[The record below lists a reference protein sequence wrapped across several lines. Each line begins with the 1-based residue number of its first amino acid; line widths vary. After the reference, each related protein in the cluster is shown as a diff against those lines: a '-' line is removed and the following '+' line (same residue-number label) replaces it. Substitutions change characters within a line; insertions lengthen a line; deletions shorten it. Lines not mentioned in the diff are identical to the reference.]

1 MNTRRTTKKS
11 KVNKTTV
18 ELSPE
23 QQEQEKNLFPIVGI
37 GASAGGLEAFTQL
50 LSHLPTDTGMG
61 FVLVQHLSPN
71 QKSMLPEILSRT
83 TSMPVNEV
91 REGMK
96 VEPNHVYVIPANVT
110 MTIVKGVL
118 KLNPREKTRG
128 LALTVNDFLISLA
141 EDLGSKAIGVV
152 LSGGNEDG
160 TKGLENIKCAG
171 GITFA
176 QAEEP
181 GMINTMPNTAIASGY
196 VDFIL
201 TPQQIAQKLTTVSTH
216 PYIKEVETIPEI
228 EVIPDTTDTLFKI
241 FNILRLATGV
251 NFTYYKQN
259 TLQRRIQRRMM
270 LYRLD
275 KLEDYVYYL
284 QTHPVEVSALYQ
296 DVLITV
302 TSFFRDPLSFEA
314 LKTQVFPILTKERK
328 SDDPIR
334 LWVAGCSTGEEAYSI
349 AICLIEF
356 LKNQPIINIPIQIFA
371 TDINDIAI
379 EKARTGIYKTNQI
392 GGVSPERLQRFFVK
406 VEGGYQI
413 TKSVR
418 ELCVFARQNLISDP
432 PFSRL
437 DLISCRNVLI
447 YLGAAVQKKIIPTF
461 HYGLKPTGFLMLG
474 ISETIGDFSELFSVV
489 DKKYKIYARKLIS
502 SRLGIEL
509 ISMNYA
515 LETPKVSTSSPLPN
529 IYRDD
534 LEIQKQA
541 DKIVLNEF
549 APVGVVI
556 NDDLEILQFRGQ
568 TNSYLEPAPGI
579 PSFNLLKMAKEELRL
594 DLRNCIYQ
602 ARKGQIPVTRAGI
615 EIRTKNA
622 VRLIKI
628 DVIPFSINSEEVKN
642 TFLVLFSEL
651 SSVVTSATAPTSDI
665 QPKQAEKNNHK
676 EEIVALQ
683 QELKNNKDY
692 LQSVIEEQQ
701 ASNQDLRAAN
711 EEILSSNEELQS
723 TNEELQTAKEE
734 IQATNE
740 ELNTIND
747 ELQRRNFESNRVNND
762 LQNLLTNINISVL
775 ILSSDLQIRR
785 FTPMAGSIFNL
796 IPSDMGRPFSNIKHK
811 LNIPDLETQVL
822 EVIRTLNFKTQEVQD
837 QNGHWYD
844 LRIRPYRTL
853 DDKIDG
859 AVVVV
864 VDIDELKHGADQLIA
879 SRDYSEAIVDTVRQ
893 SLVVLDIDLRV
904 VTANQFF
911 YDTFRVVRE
920 ATENCLIYEIGN
932 GQWNIAKLRSLLE
945 EVLPQQNQFQDV
957 EVEHNFEEIGSKV
970 MLLNAR
976 QMPQIG
982 DKTLILLVIEDIT
995 QEKQFEAERVQLL
1008 EQEQSARNAAETANR
1023 AKDEFLSIL
1032 SHELR
1037 NPLSSL
1043 IGWTQLLRKKQ
1054 LDETKTNQALEAI
1067 ERAAQAQ
1074 NLLIGDLLDISRISA
1089 GRLNLDIQPVQLV
1102 AVISAAIE
1110 VVNLA
1115 AEAKNIEIVLDLD
1128 PTSKTLPGDPIRLQ
1142 QIVWNLLSNAI
1153 KFTPTGGRIDLTLK
1167 YSDFQAEIQVR
1178 DTGMGISADFLPYV
1192 FDRFRQ
1198 ADGTTSKSNPGLGLG
1213 LAIVRH
1219 LVELHGGTIAATSP
1233 GEGQGTTFTIRL
1245 PIQRD
1250 PEPTVEESNIA
1261 IEPVPTPPTAPAEY
1275 PSLSGVRV
1283 LMVDDEPDIRQLFHI
1298 ILEDHGVEV
1307 TSATSAQEALSIL
1320 KANPGGY
1327 DILLSDIG
1335 LPHENG
1341 YALMRQVRALS
1352 VEEGGQIPAA
1362 ALSGYTG
1369 EIDQAN
1375 SLSAGFQKHLN
1386 KPIEP
1391 DQLLSVVAELSGRQI
1406 N

>member
-1 MNTRRTTKKS
+1 MNTRRSPKKS
-11 KVNKTTV
+11 QENKTTV

-23 QQEQEKNLFPIVGI
+23 QQEEQKNLFPIVGI

-50 LSHLPTDTGMG
+50 LSHLPIDTGMG
-61 FVLVQHLSPN
+61 FVLVQHLSPD
-71 QKSMLPEILSRT
+71 QKSMLSEILSRT
-83 TSMPVNEV
+83 TQMPVSEV

-110 MTIVKGVL
+110 MTIAKGVL

-141 EDLGSKAIGVV
+141 DDLGNKAIGVV
-152 LSGGNEDG
+152 LSGSNKDG
-160 TKGLENIKCAG
+160 TKGLESIKVAG

-181 GMINTMPNTAIASGY
+181 GMINIMPNTAVASGY

-201 TPQQIAQKLTTVSTH
+201 TPQQIAEKLANISAH
-216 PYIKEVETIPEI
+216 PYIREAEPIEEI
-228 EVIPDTTDTLFKI
+228 EVISDVTDPLVKI
-241 FNILRLATGV
+241 FSILRGSTGIDF
-251 NFTYYKQN
+251 NYYKQN
-259 TLQRRIQRRMM
+259 TLKRRIHRRMM
-270 LYRLD
+270 LYSLD
-275 KLEDYVYYL
+275 KLEDYIYYL
-284 QTHPVEVSALYQ
+284 QNHPEEVSALYQ

-302 TSFFRDPLSFEA
+302 TSFFRDPQSFEA

-328 SDDPIR
+328 YDNPIR
-334 LWVAGCSTGEEAYSI
+334 IWVAGCATGEEAYSI

-356 LKNQPIINIPIQIFA
+356 LTNQPIINIPIQIFA

-379 EKARTGIYKTNQI
+379 EKARTGIYKTTEI
-392 GGVSPERLQRFFVK
+392 GDISPERLQRFFVK
-406 VEGGYQI
+406 VESGYQI
-413 TKSVR
+413 NKSVR
-418 ELCVFARQNLISDP
+418 ELCIFAKQNLISDP

-447 YLGAAVQKKIIPTF
+447 YLGAAVQRKIIPTF

-474 ISETIGDFSELFSVV
+474 ISEAVGDFSELFSVV
-489 DKKYKIYARKLIS
+489 DKKYKIYARKMIS
-502 SRLGIEL
+502 SQLGIEL
-509 ISMNYA
+509 ITSDYA
-515 LETPKVSTSSPLPN
+515 LEFPKAQIPDPN
-529 IYRDD
+529 IYNND
-534 LEIQKQA
+534 LEMQRQVDRI
-541 DKIVLNEF
+541 ILNKF
-549 APVGVVI
+549 TPAGVVI
-556 NDDLEILQFRGQ
+556 NNNLEILQFRGQ
-568 TNSYLEPAPGI
+568 TNAYLELAPGK
-579 PSFNLLKMAKEELRL
+579 PSFNLLKLAKEELRL
-594 DLRNCIYQ
+594 DLRSCIYQ
-602 ARKGQIPVTRAGI
+602 AKKEEVAVTRAGI
-615 EIRTKNA
+615 QIKTENA

-628 DVIPFSINSEEVKN
+628 DVIPFTIDGAEVEKL
-642 TFLVLFSEL
+642 FLVLFREL
-651 SSVVTSATAPTSDI
+651 SSLVTSDTAPASEI
-665 QPKQAEKNNHK
+665 KFEQEQKINHEKETADLLH
-676 EEIVALQ
+676 
-683 QELKNNKDY
+683 QELKTTKDY
-692 LQSVIEEQQ
+692 LQSIIEEQQ
-701 ASNQDLRAAN
+701 VSNQDLRAAN

-734 IQATNE
+734 IQASNE
-740 ELNTIND
+740 ELSTIND
-747 ELQRRNFESNRVNND
+747 ELQRRNIESNQVNND

-775 ILSSDLQIRR
+775 ILSGDLQIRR

-796 IPSDMGRPFSNIKHK
+796 IPSDVGRPFSNIKHK

-837 QNGHWYD
+837 QNNHWYD

-859 AVVVV
+859 AVVVL
-864 VDIDELKHGADQLIA
+864 VDIDELKHSADQLIA
-879 SRDYSEAIVDTVRQ
+879 SRDFKKAIVDTVRQ
-893 SLVVLDIDLRV
+893 SLVVLDTDLRV

-945 EVLPQQNQFQDV
+945 EVLPQQTQFQDV
-957 EVEHNFEEIGSKV
+957 EVEHNFEEIGYKV
-970 MLLNAR
+970 MCLNAR
-976 QMPQIG
+976 QLPQVG
-982 DKTLILLVIEDIT
+982 NEPLILLVIEDIT

-1074 NLLIGDLLDISRISA
+1074 NLLIGDLLDISRISS

-1102 AVISAAIE
+1102 TVISAAIE
-1110 VVNLA
+1110 VVNLS
-1115 AEAKNIEIVLDLD
+1115 AEAKNIKITSDLD
-1128 PTSKTLPGDPIRLQ
+1128 STSRSLPGDPIRLQ

-1153 KFTPTGGRIDLTLK
+1153 KFTPTEGRIDISLK
-1167 YSDFQAEIQVR
+1167 YTDLQAEIQVR
-1178 DTGMGISADFLPYV
+1178 DTGMGISSDFLPYV

-1219 LVELHGGTIAATSP
+1219 LVELHGGTVAVTSP
-1233 GEGQGTTFTIRL
+1233 GEDQGTTFTIRL
-1245 PIQRD
+1245 PMQRNL
-1250 PEPTVEESNIA
+1250 EPNVKESNLAIA
-1261 IEPVPTPPTAPAEY
+1261 IEPVPTSPPDH
-1275 PSLSGVRV
+1275 PSLFGVRV
-1283 LMVDDEPDIRQLFHI
+1283 LVVDDEPDIRQLFHI
-1298 ILEDHGVEV
+1298 ILEDYGVKV

-1335 LPHENG
+1335 LPNENG
-1341 YALMRQVRALS
+1341 YDLMRQVRALS

-1362 ALSGYTG
+1362 ALTGYTG
-1369 EIDQAN
+1369 EADQVD
-1375 SLSAGFQKHLN
+1375 SISAGFQKHIK
-1386 KPIEP
+1386 KPVEP
-1391 DQLLSVVAELSGRQI
+1391 DHLVSVVAELSGRQI
-1406 N
+1406 NVN